1 MHPNVLPAPMN
12 PAYDFKRL
20 KSLISLD
27 HILCAYG
34 LTSRLR
40 RRDHR
45 LFGPCPLHNGD
56 NPTAFRADLQRGI
69 WHCFTSCG
77 GGDAVALIRKIEN
90 CSYRDAARLLKR
102 LCEGMEPRSPFI
114 SPSAPDSRFRPFTLR
129 IPLNPVV
136 SFLQKNKA
144 ITIETAVRFET
155 GVTERSAFL
164 KRAVAVRLHD
174 IHGNPIGYCGR
185 RLDPIEIEKWGKW
198 RFPRYLPKSNILF
211 NAHRA
216 ACFRHQGIIVV
227 ECPWGVMRLGQAG
240 FPNAVAL
247 LGTSLSSAQAEWLE
261 KAPSILLMLDG
272 DAAGR
277 KGAEHIAAS
286 FPGKT
291 KVVIHHLPDGCDP
304 DDLSDRQLRSVVDQY
319 RFFSL

>member
-1 MHPNVLPAPMN
+1 MN
-12 PAYDFKRL
+12 PEYDFRRL
-20 KSLISLD
+20 KSLISLE

-34 LTSRLR
+34 LTARLR
-40 RRDHR
+40 RRDHQ

-56 NPTAFRADLQRGI
+56 NPTAFRADLSRGI

-102 LCEGMEPRSPFI
+102 LCDGMGHQSSPI
-114 SPSAPDSRFRPFTLR
+114 PPSAPDSRFRPFTLR
-129 IPLNPVV
+129 ISLNPVA

-144 ITIETAVRFET
+144 ITIDTAVRFES
-155 GVTERSAFL
+155 GVAEGSAFL
-164 KRAVAVRLHD
+164 KRTIAVRLHD
-174 IHGNPIGYCGR
+174 IHGNPLGYCGR
-185 RLDPIEIEKWGKW
+185 RLDPVEIEKWGKW
-198 RFPRYLPKSNILF
+198 RFPKCLPKSDILF

-227 ECPWGVMRLGQAG
+227 ECPWGVMRLWQAG

-247 LGTSLSSAQAEWLE
+247 LGTSLSSAQREWLE
-261 KAPSILLMLDG
+261 KAPAILLMLDG

-277 KGAEHIAAS
+277 KAAEQIAAS
-286 FPGKT
+286 FAGKT
-291 KVVIHHLPDGCDP
+291 QVVIHHLPDGFDP
-304 DDLSDRQLRSVVDQY
+304 DDLSDEQLRSVVDRY
-319 RFFSL
+319 RLFSL